1 MKRFINIQSIF
12 AVKDNITGE
21 EYRYRHGVLDEELID
36 CMNKLY
42 EENLNLKQTL
52 WEAEEYLHKVYHDNP
67 IRLQDKIINLKEEC
81 DKEYRNETVKYCS
94 RDCIH
99 FESDYHWDGNKEWE
113 EVNCALG
120 HSEIHDTAYYTY
132 CEDYD
137 DGGKYN
143 D

>member
-1 MKRFINIQSIF
+1 MKRFVNIQSIF
-12 AVKDNITGE
+12 TVKDNITGE

-52 WEAEEYLHKVYHDNP
+52 WEAEEGYLHESYDDNS
-67 IRLQDKIINLKEEC
+67 IHLQDKIIDLKEKW
-81 DKEYRNETVKYCS
+81 DKEYWNEAVNYCD

-99 FESDYHWDGNKEWE
+99 FESDYHWYGNEEWE
-113 EVNCALG
+113 EVHCALG
-120 HSEIHDTAYYTY
+120 RSEIHDTTY

-137 DGGKYN
+137 DGGKY
-143 D
+143 DD

>member
-12 AVKDNITGE
+12 TVKDNITGE
-21 EYRYRHGVLDEELID
+21 EYRYRHGVLDEKLID

-52 WEAEEYLHKVYHDNP
+52 
-67 IRLQDKIINLKEEC
+67 KEDE
-81 DKEYRNETVKYCS
+81 DKEYRNETVKYCG

-99 FESDYHWDGNKEWE
+99 FESDYHWYGNEEWE
-113 EVNCALG
+113 EVHCALG

-137 DGGKYN
+137 DGGKS
-143 D
+143 DD